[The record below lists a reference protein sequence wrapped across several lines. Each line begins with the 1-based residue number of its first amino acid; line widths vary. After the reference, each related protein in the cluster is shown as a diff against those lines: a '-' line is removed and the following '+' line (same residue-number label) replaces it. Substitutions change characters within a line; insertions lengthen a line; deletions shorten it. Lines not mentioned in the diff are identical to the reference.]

1 MVRLALNG
9 DYKNALEIHH
19 KFTELF
25 GLLFVDGNPAGVKA
39 MLNIMGL
46 IENQLRLPLVP
57 ARITTL
63 GEISAIVKE
72 LNIKC

>member
-1 MVRLALNG
+1 
-9 DYKNALEIHH
+9 
-19 KFTELF
+19 
-25 GLLFVDGNPAGVKA
+25 